1 MQHWNKSVVALA
13 VTSSLMAMHANA
25 QQATDTKDSKKANQQ
40 IETIEVR
47 GFGATL
53 GKSLIQKKTAESTV
67 EIVSTDDLG
76 SLPDVTIAD
85 ALARLPGVA
94 AERDRGNSSV
104 LSIRGMGPRLN
115 MATMG
120 GREIVSAE
128 PSREVRYEQ
137 FPSEQINSVEVY
149 KSPMADQVEGGI
161 SGLVNMNFVNPLAKD
176 KRIITVTGHAM
187 QYPLGSDLDGADS
200 SGKKGSVSYIDQW
213 TDTFGV
219 VLGLSYQDQPSVQRE
234 TSSWSYN
241 KNAADQGDID
251 GDGKKEAAPWGGKT
265 ATKLGD
271 NQRSGAM
278 LILQWQPTDKLELKY
293 DAFYSKF
300 DITEREDQYWFDG
313 WGNWGGGSNWNY
325 NNSAS
330 KPQIITKADG
340 TQQVTGGGLLW
351 GNHSANNATWF
362 QANDLFSTGLN
373 TSYENDRWK
382 VSTDIAYSEA
392 AIESRW
398 VNITSTY
405 NGPKPLDVQWST
417 AGGRLGVMV
426 NEDISKPE
434 YYTLNGMTVD
444 KDRDLTDEMVS
455 GKVDFEYRLD
465 AGMFDSLSFGARVA
479 DREKDNDVISWW
491 QAPTNTKLTN
501 YARSYVLGD
510 GLVSPN
516 MYGFNDWDQ
525 VAQDGF
531 GGIDDRSKHTATDS
545 DRINSWNVK
554 EKTSAGYVM
563 TRFNSE
569 LFGMSYS
576 GNAGVRLLHT
586 SSTSSGYQRKDNK
599 YEPVSVDHSY
609 TEVLPSLNLT
619 FAYSDVTQIRV
630 GLSRALSRPPLV
642 EMRTGFDIDSQ
653 SPVKTASGGNPTLD
667 PFIANQLDVGVEFYF
682 DDDSALTT
690 SVFFKDLKSHIGS
703 SSDTLNLD
711 GVNYAFTGPVNGEG
725 GLIKGFEVMYQK
737 AFNTLPSPLDGLG
750 VYSNYSYTDSD
761 VYEFVPKDNP
771 LTLGGLSKHVGNF
784 TLWYYKYNIDAK
796 VSMNY
801 RSSFTRVGSWDPT
814 EITSIGAERT
824 VDASIG
830 YEITPQ
836 FKVMLQGQ
844 NLTNEASTSY
854 FDNDPSRI
862 GSYLDWGRR
871 YLIGFSYSM

>member
-13 VTSSLMAMHANA
+13 VTAALLATQVNA
-25 QQATDTKDSKKANQQ
+25 QQANTQKDAKKADQQ

-53 GKSLIQKKTAESTV
+53 GKSLMQKKTAESTV

-137 FPSEQINSVEVY
+137 FPSELINSVEVF

-161 SGLVNMNFVNPLAKD
+161 SGLVNMNFINPLAKGE
-176 KRIITVTGHAM
+176 RVITVTGHAM
-187 QYPLGSDLDGADS
+187 QYPLGSDLAGADS
-200 SGKKGSVSYIDQW
+200 SGKKGSVSYVDQW
-213 TDTFGV
+213 SDKFGV

-241 KNAADQGDID
+241 KNTADQGDIN
-251 GDGKKEAAPWGGKT
+251 GDGIKEAAPWGGKT

-313 WGNWGGGSNWNY
+313 WGNWGGGANWNY

-330 KPQIITKADG
+330 SPQIITKADG
-340 TQQVTGGGLLW
+340 SQQVTGGGLLW

-373 TSYENDRWK
+373 TTYENDRWK
-382 VSTDIAYSEA
+382 VTTDIAYSTA

-405 NGPKPLDVQWST
+405 NGPKPLDIQWTT
-417 AGGRLGVMV
+417 AGGRLGVTV
-426 NEDISKPE
+426 NQDISKPE
-434 YYTLNGMTVD
+434 YYTINGMTVD
-444 KDRDLTDEMVS
+444 KDRDLTDDMVS

-491 QAPTNTKLTN
+491 QAPTNTALTN
-501 YARSYVLGD
+501 YAYSYELGG
-510 GLVSPN
+510 GLVSPL

-531 GGIDDRSKHTATDS
+531 GGIDDRSQHTPTNTDK
-545 DRINSWNVK
+545 INSWNVQ

-576 GNAGVRLLHT
+576 GNAGVRLVHT
-586 SSTSSGYQRKDNK
+586 NSTSSGYQRKDNN

-609 TEVLPSLNLT
+609 TELLPSLNLT
-619 FAYSDVTQIRV
+619 FAYNDFTQIRL

-667 PFIANQLDVGVEFYF
+667 PFIANQLDLGVEFYF
-682 DDDSALTT
+682 DDESALTT

-737 AFNTLPSPLDGLG
+737 AFKTLPSPLDGLG

-796 VSMNY
+796 LSYNY

-814 EITSIGAERT
+814 EITTLGSERT

-830 YEITPQ
+830 YEVTPK
-836 FKVMLQGQ
+836 FKLMLQGQ

-854 FDNDPSRI
+854 FDNDPSHI

-871 YLIGFSYSM
+871 YLIGFSYSL

>member
-13 VTSSLMAMHANA
+13 VTAALLATQVNA
-25 QQATDTKDSKKANQQ
+25 QQANTQKDAKKADQQ

-53 GKSLIQKKTAESTV
+53 GKSLMQKKTAESTV

-137 FPSEQINSVEVY
+137 FPSELINSVEVF

-161 SGLVNMNFVNPLAKD
+161 SGLVNMNFINPLAKGE
-176 KRIITVTGHAM
+176 RVITVTGHAM
-187 QYPLGSDLDGADS
+187 QYPLGSDLAGADS
-200 SGKKGSVSYIDQW
+200 SGKKGSVSYVDQW
-213 TDTFGV
+213 SDKFGV

-241 KNAADQGDID
+241 KNTADQGDIN
-251 GDGKKEAAPWGGKT
+251 GDGIKEAAPWGGKT

-313 WGNWGGGSNWNY
+313 WGNWGGGANWNY

-330 KPQIITKADG
+330 SPQIITKADG
-340 TQQVTGGGLLW
+340 SQQVTGGGLLW

-373 TSYENDRWK
+373 TTYENDRWK
-382 VSTDIAYSEA
+382 VTTDIAYSTA

-405 NGPKPLDVQWST
+405 NGPKPLDIQWAT
-417 AGGRLGVMV
+417 AGGRLGVTV
-426 NEDISKPE
+426 NQDISKPE
-434 YYTLNGMTVD
+434 YYTINGMTVD
-444 KDRDLTDEMVS
+444 KDRDLTDDMVS

-491 QAPTNTKLTN
+491 QAPTNTALTN
-501 YARSYVLGD
+501 YAYSYELGG
-510 GLVSPN
+510 GLVSPL
-516 MYGFNDWDQ
+516 MYGFHDWDQ

-531 GGIDDRSKHTATDS
+531 GGIDDRSQHTPTNTDK
-545 DRINSWNVK
+545 INSWNVQ

-576 GNAGVRLLHT
+576 GNAGVRLVHT
-586 SSTSSGYQRKDNK
+586 NSTSSGYQRKDNN

-609 TEVLPSLNLT
+609 TELLPSLNLT
-619 FAYSDVTQIRV
+619 FAYNDFTQIRL

-667 PFIANQLDVGVEFYF
+667 PFIANQLDLGVEFYF
-682 DDDSALTT
+682 DDESALTT

-737 AFNTLPSPLDGLG
+737 AFKTLPSPLDGLG

-796 VSMNY
+796 LSYNY

-814 EITSIGAERT
+814 EITTLGSERT

-830 YEITPQ
+830 YEVTPK
-836 FKVMLQGQ
+836 FKLMLQGQ

-854 FDNDPSRI
+854 FDNDPSHI

-871 YLIGFSYSM
+871 YLIGFSYSL

>member
-13 VTSSLMAMHANA
+13 VTAALLATQVNA
-25 QQATDTKDSKKANQQ
+25 QQANTQKDAKKADQQ

-53 GKSLIQKKTAESTV
+53 GKSLMQKKTAESTV

-137 FPSEQINSVEVY
+137 FPSELINSVEVF

-161 SGLVNMNFVNPLAKD
+161 SGLVNMNFINPLAKGE
-176 KRIITVTGHAM
+176 RVITVTGHAM
-187 QYPLGSDLDGADS
+187 QYPLGSDLAGADS
-200 SGKKGSVSYIDQW
+200 SGKKGSVSYVDQW
-213 TDTFGV
+213 SDKFGV

-241 KNAADQGDID
+241 KNTADQGDIN
-251 GDGKKEAAPWGGKT
+251 GDGIKEAAPWGGKT

-313 WGNWGGGSNWNY
+313 WGNWGGGANWSY

-340 TQQVTGGGLLW
+340 SQQVTGGGLLW

-373 TSYENDRWK
+373 TTYENDRWK
-382 VSTDIAYSEA
+382 VTTDIAYSTA

-398 VNITSTY
+398 VNITSKY
-405 NGPKPLDVQWST
+405 NGPIPLDIQWTT
-417 AGGRLGVMV
+417 AGGRLGVTV
-426 NEDISKPE
+426 NQDISKPE
-434 YYTLNGMTVD
+434 YYTINGMTVD
-444 KDRDLTDEMVS
+444 KDRDLTDDMVS

-479 DREKDNDVISWW
+479 DREKDNDVISWG
-491 QAPTNTKLTN
+491 QTPTNTALTN
-501 YARSYVLGD
+501 YAYSYELGG
-510 GLVSPN
+510 GLVSPL

-531 GGIDDRSKHTATDS
+531 GGIDDRSQHTPTNTDK
-545 DRINSWNVK
+545 INSWNVQ

-576 GNAGVRLLHT
+576 GNAGVRLVHT
-586 SSTSSGYQRKDNK
+586 NSTSSGYQKKDDN

-609 TEVLPSLNLT
+609 TELLPSLNLT
-619 FAYSDVTQIRV
+619 FAYNDFTQIRL

-667 PFIANQLDVGVEFYF
+667 PFIANQLDLGVEFYF
-682 DDDSALTT
+682 DDESALTT

-737 AFNTLPSPLDGLG
+737 AFKTLPSPLDGLG

-796 VSMNY
+796 LSYNY

-814 EITSIGAERT
+814 EITTLGSERT

-830 YEITPQ
+830 YEVTPK
-836 FKVMLQGQ
+836 FKLMLQGQ

-854 FDNDPSRI
+854 FDNDPSHI

-871 YLIGFSYSM
+871 YLIGFSYSL